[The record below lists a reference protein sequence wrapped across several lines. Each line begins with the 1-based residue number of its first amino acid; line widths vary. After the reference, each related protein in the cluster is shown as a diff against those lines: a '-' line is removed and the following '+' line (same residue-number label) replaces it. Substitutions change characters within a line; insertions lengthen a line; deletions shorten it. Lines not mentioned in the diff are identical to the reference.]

1 MLLCYGS
8 TTGLMSLLVRGHKSD
23 KEAMKKHN
31 YYNYNVKLSSHISSG
46 YSSVHEEGLFKICCS
61 GGMSFELQVLEIST

>member
-1 MLLCYGS
+1 MLLCFGI

-31 YYNYNVKLSSHISSG
+31 YYNYHIIKLSSHISSG
-46 YSSVHEEGLFKICCS
+46 YSSVPEEGLFKNMLLR
-61 GGMSFELQVLEIST
+61 GVSFEL